1 MFWVSLIG
9 AIFVVLFAGA
19 MSGLTL
25 GLLGL
30 DKLSLKIMTLSGP
43 PIRRMYATKVLGLVK
58 VLQRDETILLFVST
72 IIFCL

>member
-1 MFWVSLIG
+1 MI
-9 AIFVVLFAGA
+9 VLFAGA

-43 PIRRMYATKVLGLVK
+43 PIRRIYATKVLSLVK
-58 VLQRDETILLFVST
+58 VTIGVILSSN
-72 IIFCL
+72 